1 MFTYKDT
8 SKTKKHFPSIIMV
21 LLVKIS
27 NKKKIKPL
35 FKKIIN
41 APYDVPLQYYG
52 IGMLHKTQVKVKG
65 TLNCD
70 INTTTCI
77 CKDQITQGTFLLHM
91 LHHSRNLYK
100 PKRVI
105 FEKKRLL

>member
-1 MFTYKDT
+1 M
-8 SKTKKHFPSIIMV
+8 
-21 LLVKIS
+21 
-27 NKKKIKPL
+27 
-35 FKKIIN
+35 
-41 APYDVPLQYYG
+41 PLQYYG

-70 INTTTCI
+70 IITTTCI

-105 FEKKRLL
+105 FEKKASLNPPPQKNILMKHFTLYIKCLRFNSVEIKKRIGK

>member
-1 MFTYKDT
+1 M
-8 SKTKKHFPSIIMV
+8 
-21 LLVKIS
+21 
-27 NKKKIKPL
+27 
-35 FKKIIN
+35 
-41 APYDVPLQYYG
+41 PLQYYG

-105 FEKKRLL
+105 FEKKASLNPLPPKKYFSEAFYLIY